1 MRRLSIAVLLTAT
14 SAIADPVRPADKIR
28 LDNFDSAAGV
38 GLMEALAG
46 GSTAD
51 INALR
56 NAMQGPATQLAGI
69 AGDWSCRTIK
79 AGGITP
85 LAAYPPFDCRITAEG
100 EDRWILEKLTGSQRL
115 QGAIAAQDGQI
126 IFTGVGY
133 TGDAPA
139 VTYDAFPDQQQP
151 VDPNQTV
158 PVVGILEQTG
168 PDSARLMMPYP
179 LLESTFDI
187 LWLSRDPA

>member
-1 MRRLSIAVLLTAT
+1 MRHVVALLLTAST
-14 SAIADPVRPADKIR
+14 AMADPVRPADQIR

-56 NAMQGPATQLAGI
+56 GAMQGAAAQLDI

-79 AGGITP
+79 AGGVVP
-85 LAAYPPFDCRITAEG
+85 LAAYPPFDCRIKADG
-100 EDRWILEKLTGSQRL
+100 DDRWTFEKLTGSQRL
-115 QGAIAAQDGQI
+115 QGVIAVQDGVN

-139 VTYDAFPDQQQP
+139 MTYDAFPESQQP

-158 PVVGILEQTG
+158 PVVGIVEQTG
-168 PDSARLMMPYP
+168 PDNARLMMPYP
-179 LLESTFDI
+179 LLESTFDV
-187 LWLSRDPA
+187 LWLTREPG